1 MWWKEQTLNS
11 YQVASQERV
20 SVNMK
25 ISLVL
30 VFPQWNSSV
39 LEGGEPCISGSSS
52 SEAVGGVLPLGDC
65 WAEETV

>member
-1 MWWKEQTLNS
+1 MWQKEQTLNS
-11 YQVASQERV
+11 YQVVSQERV

-30 VFPQWNSSV
+30 VCFH
-39 LEGGEPCISGSSS
+39 SGW
-52 SEAVGGVLPLGDC
+52 GFLPRDC